1 MLMKDLKPL
10 NNILEKIKK
19 ILKKI
24 EWFIDIYLVWD
35 LYSPRKYDRY
45 NEYIEK
51 KWGNT
56 DE

>member
-1 MLMKDLKPL
+1 MLMNDFKLL

-24 EWFIDIYLVWD
+24 EWFIDIYFVWM

-45 NEYIEK
+45 NEYIGK
-51 KWGNT
+51 KWGKNN
-56 DE
+56 E

>member
-1 MLMKDLKPL
+1 MLMNDFKLS

-24 EWFIDIYLVWD
+24 EWFIDIYFVWM

-45 NEYIEK
+45 NEYIGK
-51 KWGNT
+51 KWGKNNV
-56 DE
+56 